1 MPQTINYDTISD
13 KIILCSNSKNG
24 NNMYFK
30 ISIPKPNLNPNV
42 DVYRDYL
49 YNDISNNI
57 NNKIILF
64 RKYKKNVGNTTNE
77 ENFFGITENHLY
89 NNIKF
94 FFLNNDFNKPRLL
107 FHKYKYKFIYSH
119 KYIIPASSFS
129 NIFKNF
135 NLFYNFYKNYRNS
148 EYYKIKLSDFSLNN
162 TNNSTS
168 ILNGVDL
175 TNNYQYINRIN
186 YNDISNNF
194 RKLFY
199 QNSDIDLSVNILNN
213 NDIINDNSNILI
225 YNKLNNITTTKFS
238 NSYYKDLSFVLIK
251 TSKLNNKN
259 YGKIL
264 LYDDCIYINGLII
277 DSSNIIDLSNN
288 SSLNLIKHSFIN
300 DKIGPDASNNKIFLS
315 LGNGVT
321 GITQNDIFK
330 KMYINFNNYKIKI
343 GDSGNTII
351 YNNSNNNNMSNN
363 NYLLNNDYNYDY
375 ININYFNYQIKSKKF
390 ANLTLNNYFNELNF
404 TDISNINTY
413 YDRFKNLELLNNN
426 LNLNYIDN
434 SLNYQFNK
442 VKYIIESG
450 NNDITKF
457 SSSIPLDDIKINIT
471 DNFLELAN
479 INNRIFNELKYD
491 FRYNYGIT
499 FDICINF
506 LVKYSLFNDEKNTN
520 VGLDYDYS
528 NNLLLNFYKT
538 QLLTQF
544 TTANSSD
551 FTNVDCIFTYN
562 DPINSTNANYLYPN
576 NNIDI
581 CRNADID
588 TLTKAIQLLPGAR
601 TATTNSIFIPAK
613 NGSNLSR
620 KHIQGLI
627 GFGNSNRNVARLLS
641 IEPYDENFING
652 RGFINQFRIEN
663 ECLTEEQ
670 LINKKIESQKHSS
683 VKNKNLLSAS
693 SKQRYANLARNGPRN
708 NLARR
713 CFNEENPQQSSQTI
727 RRPILTPF
735 RLFKTGKGHY
745 LGPK

>member
-1 MPQTINYDTISD
+1 MSQTINSNTIND

-30 ISIPKPNLNPNV
+30 INIPTPLG
-42 DVYRDYL
+42 DVYREYL
-49 YNDISNNI
+49 YKDISNNI
-57 NNKIILF
+57 NNKIILS
-64 RKYKKNVGNTTNE
+64 RKLIKTTDNIINKKNL
-77 ENFFGITENHLY
+77 FGITENHLY

-119 KYIIPASSFS
+119 KYIIPAISFGTS
-129 NIFKNF
+129 TVKNF

-148 EYYKIKLSDFSLNN
+148 EYYKIKLFDFSLNT

-168 ILNGVDL
+168 IFNDVDL
-175 TNNYQYINRIN
+175 SNNYQYINRIN

-194 RKLFY
+194 KKLFY
-199 QNSDIDLSVNILNN
+199 QNSDIDLNINILNN
-213 NDIINDNSNILI
+213 NNIINDNSNILI
-225 YNKLNNITTTKFS
+225 YNKLNNITTIKFS
-238 NSYYKDLSFVLIK
+238 NSYYNDLSFVLVK
-251 TSKLNNKN
+251 SSKLNDKN

-288 SSLNLIKHSFIN
+288 SSLDSIKHSFIN

-330 KMYINFNNYKIKI
+330 KMYINFNNNKIKI
-343 GDSGNTII
+343 GKSTNAII
-351 YNNSNNNNMSNN
+351 YNDPNDNNYMSNN

-375 ININYFNYQIKSKKF
+375 ININYFNYQIKSRKF
-390 ANLTLNNYFNELNF
+390 ANLTLNDYFNELNF
-404 TDISNINTY
+404 LDISNINTY
-413 YDRFKNLELLNNN
+413 YNRFKNLELLNNN

-450 NNDITKF
+450 NNDIKINKYLF
-457 SSSIPLDDIKINIT
+457 NENIKINIT
-471 DNFLELAN
+471 DNFLALTD

-562 DPINSTNANYLYPN
+562 DPINSEAKYLYPN

-581 CRNADID
+581 CRNANID
-588 TLTKAIQLLPGAR
+588 TLTKAIELLPGAR
-601 TATTNSIFIPAK
+601 TSTQNSIFIPAK

-627 GFGNSNRNVARLLS
+627 GFGNDTRNVARLLS
-641 IEPYDENFING
+641 IEPYDENFIIG
-652 RGFINQFRIEN
+652 RGFINQFQIEN
-663 ECLTEEQ
+663 ECLTEDQ
-670 LINKKIESQKHSS
+670 LINKKIESQKHLS

-693 SKQRYANLARNGPRN
+693 SKQRYADLARSGPRN
-708 NLARR
+708 NLARH
-713 CFNEENPQQSSQTI
+713 CFNQENPSQSSQTI
-727 RRPILTPF
+727 RKPIVTRF